1 MVTMV
6 LFLAMLAVAQ
16 IKMAGMNVKDFWSF
30 IKANDTLNKLYA
42 FSIKYDQLTPQQQVL
57 FLQEADT
64 IFDAFEKVP
73 DALWEEE
80 YQKYMEI
87 LNKYK
92 DIKINEEEKTFTL
105 GGYTFH
111 EGDYISLDGTTG
123 KIYNGD
129 IISLHIPSTN
139 ENHHML
145 DEQAFNQMKKDATLQ
160 AAISAVK
167 NGETITFLDDITE
180 DVTEDIEEPMPLK
193 GSLVQIYFLDGNP
206 RYGY

>member
-6 LFLAMLAVAQ
+6 LFLALLAVAQ

-42 FSIKYDQLTPQQQVL
+42 FSVKYDQLTPQQQVL

-92 DIKINEEEKTFTL
+92 DIKIKRWEE
-105 GGYTFH
+105 
-111 EGDYISLDGTTG
+111 SL
-123 KIYNGD
+123 
-129 IISLHIPSTN
+129 
-139 ENHHML
+139 
-145 DEQAFNQMKKDATLQ
+145 
-160 AAISAVK
+160 
-167 NGETITFLDDITE
+167 
-180 DVTEDIEEPMPLK
+180 
-193 GSLVQIYFLDGNP
+193 
-206 RYGY
+206 